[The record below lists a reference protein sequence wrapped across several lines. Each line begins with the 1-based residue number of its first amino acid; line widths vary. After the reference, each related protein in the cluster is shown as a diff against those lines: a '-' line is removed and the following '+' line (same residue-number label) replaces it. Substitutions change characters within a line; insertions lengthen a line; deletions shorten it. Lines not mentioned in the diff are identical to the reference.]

1 MAELILSAFSDEY
14 ADDFSEQLEAM
25 NRFGIGFIELR
36 FVNKKNVADLTTEEV
51 ETVRNQLTDAGIK
64 VSAIGSPL
72 GKVAINS
79 DWQSHLDQ
87 TKRICETACRL
98 GTGFVRMFSF
108 YLPEGEDPLHYR
120 GQVLDRLGRMLDIAD
135 SYGITFGH
143 ENEARIYGDSPERC
157 LDLLESFRGR
167 LRCVFDMGNFVLEG
181 HDPWPKAYESL
192 KPYLGWFHIKDALGA
207 GAIVPAGKGEA
218 CIGQILRDY
227 RQSGSGSVFV
237 TLEPHLQTF
246 SGLNA
251 IKGKAFENPYKYPD
265 QQTAF
270 ADAVEN
276 LREVL
281 A

>member
-51 ETVRNQLTDAGIK
+51 ETVRKQLTDAGIK

-79 DWQSHLDQ
+79 DWQPHLDQ

-98 GTGFVRMFSF
+98 GSGLVRMFSF
-108 YLPEGEDPLHYR
+108 YLPEGEDPLQYR

-143 ENEARIYGDSPERC
+143 ENEAHIYGDSPERC

-251 IKGKAFENPYKYPD
+251 IKGKAFDNPYKYPD

>member
-14 ADDFSEQLEAM
+14 ADGFSEQLAAM
-25 NRFGIGFIELR
+25 KRLGIDYIELR
-36 FVNKKNVADLTTEEV
+36 FVNKKNVSALTGEEV
-51 ETVRNQLTDAGIK
+51 ETVRRQLKDAGIR

-72 GKVAINS
+72 GKVAIDG
-79 DWQSHLDQ
+79 DWQAHLDQ

-98 GTGFVRMFSF
+98 DSCFVRMFSF
-108 YLPEGEDPLHYR
+108 YLPEGEAPERYR
-120 GQVLDRLGRMLDIAD
+120 DQVIDRLGQMLDIAD
-135 SYGITFGH
+135 SYGVTFGH

-167 LRCVFDMGNFVLEG
+167 LRCVFDMGNFLLEG
-181 HDPWPKAYESL
+181 HDPYPKAYESL
-192 KPYLGWFHIKDALGA
+192 KPYLGWFHVKDALRA

-218 CIGQILRDY
+218 CISQILRDY

-251 IKGKAFENPYKYPD
+251 LVGKSFENPYQFEN
-265 QQTAF
+265 QQVAF
-270 ADAVEN
+270 EEA
-276 LREVL
+276 LRCLKEVL